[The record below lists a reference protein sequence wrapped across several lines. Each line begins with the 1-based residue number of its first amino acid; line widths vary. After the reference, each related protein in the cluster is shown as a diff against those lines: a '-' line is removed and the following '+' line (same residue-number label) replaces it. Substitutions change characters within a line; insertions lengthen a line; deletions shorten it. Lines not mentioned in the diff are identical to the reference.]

1 MKPEDWC
8 FASGAATGREAA
20 FLPARSI
27 EEMAVLPPQEVSNR
41 LARAW
46 FGPAEPLAQFDRLA
60 RERRELEFSYFD
72 KVSPSRI
79 VIDLLRLGLAADQLR
94 AGLAE
99 VADGAGGAELSAAL
113 QKLALRAGDLHLQFL
128 EEFLPPLPDPQPSA
142 RLAAALLIDSAELAI
157 GSRLAAGEESL
168 RDWSET
174 RVRVLTAKVALRAVR
189 QNVPK
194 ELLRSFFFRGAL
206 LSDAVKDFLQDYRE
220 PAALALYPPGCTPGQ
235 EEEFLAVAADASK
248 GQPFSS
254 AVVLRYL
261 LGYLDQE
268 RRLRRAV
275 YGSLGKIPA
284 GGEARLDERRE
295 ARLERQAL

>member
-1 MKPEDWC
+1 MKAEDWC
-8 FASGAATGREAA
+8 FASGAAVAREAK
-20 FLPARSI
+20 FLPARTI
-27 EEMAVLPPQEVSNR
+27 EEMAVLAPQEVSSR
-41 LARAW
+41 LARSW
-46 FGPAEPLAQFDRLA
+46 FGPAEPLLQFDRLA
-60 RERRELEFSYFD
+60 RERRELEFAYFD
-72 KVSPSRI
+72 KVSPSKI
-79 VIDLLRLGLAADQLR
+79 VVDLLRLGLAADQMR

-99 VADGAGGAELSAAL
+99 VADRAGGAELSAAL
-113 QKLALRAGDLHLQFL
+113 QKLALRAGNLNSQFL

-142 RLAAALLIDSAELAI
+142 RLAAALLIDSAELSI

-168 RDWSET
+168 RGWSET

-189 QNVPK
+189 QSVPK

-206 LSDAVKDFLQDYRE
+206 LTDATKDFLLDYRE
-220 PAALALYPPGCTPGQ
+220 PAALALYPPGCAAGQ
-235 EEEFLAVAADASK
+235 EESFLVAAADASK

-275 YGSLGKIPA
+275 YGCLGKIPA
-284 GGEARLDERRE
+284 RGE